1 VRGGNVREPRGNPEP
16 SARQL
21 TAECAMGSP
30 PDLQPLAAAD
40 EPRSAELLQLIFD
53 HAGEGICVFDAALR
67 LTAWNDRFLGFTGL
81 DRSQVHRGDGLQ
93 DLLDTLARAGE
104 FGDTDLEGQVRQLM
118 AEARTTTSMRLHRR
132 PNGRS
137 YELRRNMTPDGGFVM
152 LCADVTERIASEAA
166 LVDQQRMLALLL
178 ERTEQGFWFIDNALG
193 TTNANPA
200 MCRMLGLPLG
210 QLLGRDIYDF
220 VDERNA
226 AIFREHVRLRALGQA
241 EGYEITLRRADGV
254 EVHCYNNATPI
265 FDAAGRKIGAVGLF
279 SDISALRHAE
289 QQLRQ
294 AGDRLAQESRVL
306 AAALDSLVQGVMSVD
321 PAGRIINHNR
331 RLLELLELPEA
342 LIQSRPTL
350 SELARYQLEQGHFG
364 SEAYVTLPSSG
375 QERKLGEIGA
385 NHTLAPKYQRTR
397 RDGAVLEVQTH
408 FSDDGSVVRTYT
420 DVTASVTAQQA
431 LIAAKEEAE
440 RANRAKSE
448 FLSRMSHELRTPLNA
463 VLGFAQLM
471 EADAAD
477 PLSPS
482 QRGRVRELMR
492 GGRHLLSLINE
503 VLDLAT
509 IEAGTLQL
517 HLEPVELAAV
527 VDDCLRMV
535 QPMALE
541 RGIALES
548 RLGVVGTGK
557 VLADPTRLKQ
567 VLLNLL
573 SNGIKYNRSGG
584 SVRLACQLEGQGS
597 EAPGPTSVRIDI
609 SDDGPGLTVAQQ
621 HKLFQAFERLHP
633 EHNEVEGTG
642 IGLALSKWLVELMRG
657 EIGVRSAPGQGS
669 TFWVRLAC
677 AAHHVVAGPAP
688 GPEPAMAPMPPA
700 PSADRT
706 GRTVLYIEDN
716 LVNQLLMEG
725 MLQHRPNIRL
735 LMADHPVDGLSMAAR
750 HPPDLVLLDIQLPDM
765 DGFEVMRRLRQQ
777 PDTHRVPVIAVSANA
792 MQSDIDEAT
801 RAGFADY
808 LTKTLDLA
816 QLLSAV
822 DRTLAS

>member
-1 VRGGNVREPRGNPEP
+1 
-16 SARQL
+16 
-21 TAECAMGSP
+21 MGSP
-30 PDLQPLAAAD
+30 PDPQPLAAAG
-40 EPRSAELLQLIFD
+40 EPHSAELLQLIFD
-53 HAGEGICVFDAALR
+53 HAGEGICVFDASLR
-67 LTAWNDRFLGFTGL
+67 LTAWNERFLGFIGL
-81 DRSQVHRGDGLQ
+81 DGSQVRRGAGLQ

-104 FGDTDLEGQVRQLM
+104 FGDADLEGEVQRLM
-118 AEARTTTSMRLHRR
+118 AEARTTTSVRLHRR

-137 YELRRNMTPDGGFVM
+137 FELRRNMTPDGGFVM
-152 LCADVTERIASEAA
+152 LCADVTERVASEAA
-166 LVDQQRMLALLL
+166 LVDQQRMLSLLL
-178 ERTEQGFWFIDNALG
+178 ERTEQGFWFIDNALL
-193 TTNANPA
+193 TTDANPA
-200 MCRMLGLPLG
+200 MCRMLGLPLA

-226 AIFREHVRLRALGQA
+226 AIFREHVRLRSLGQA
-241 EGYEITLRRADGV
+241 EGYEITLRRADGG

-294 AGDRLAQESRVL
+294 AGEQLAQKSKVL
-306 AAALDSLVQGVMSVD
+306 AATLDSLVQGVMSVD
-321 PAGRIINHNR
+321 PSGRISAHNR

-342 LIQSRPTL
+342 LIQSHPTL

-364 SEAYVTLPSSG
+364 SEVSITLPSTG
-375 QERKLGEIGA
+375 QVRKLGDIGE
-385 NHTLAPKYQRTR
+385 NHTLADKYQRTR

-420 DVTASVTAQQA
+420 DVTTSVTAERA

-471 EADAAD
+471 EADAVD
-477 PLSPS
+477 PLSPA
-482 QRGRVRELMR
+482 QRSRVHELMR

-517 HLEPVELAAV
+517 HLEPVDLAAV

-541 RGIALES
+541 RGITLEA
-548 RLGVVGTGK
+548 RLPAMGAGK

-584 SVRLACQLEGQGS
+584 SVRLAWQLEGPTGD
-597 EAPGPTSVRIDI
+597 APGPTSLRVDI
-609 SDDGPGLTVAQQ
+609 TDEGPGLSLAQQ
-621 HKLFQAFERLHP
+621 DKLFQAFERLHP

-677 AAHHVVAGPAP
+677 AGDRPVAGLAP
-688 GPEPAMAPMPPA
+688 GPEQAMAPMPPA
-700 PSADRT
+700 PSASHA
-706 GRTVLYIEDN
+706 GKTVIYIEDN

-725 MLQHRPNIRL
+725 MLQQRPNIRL
-735 LMADHPVDGLSMAAR
+735 LMADHPVEGLSLAAC
-750 HPPDLVLLDIQLPDM
+750 HAPDLVLLDIQLPEM

-777 PDTHRVPVIAVSANA
+777 PDTRHVPVIAVSANA
-792 MQSDIDEAT
+792 MQSDIDEAA

-808 LTKTLDLA
+808 VTKPLDLA
-816 QLLSAV
+816 QLLAAV
-822 DRTLAS
+822 DRSLGV

>member
-1 VRGGNVREPRGNPEP
+1 
-16 SARQL
+16 
-21 TAECAMGSP
+21 MGSP

-67 LTAWNDRFLGFTGL
+67 LTAWNERFLGFTGL

-279 SDISALRHAE
+279 SDISALRRAE

-294 AGDRLAQESRVL
+294 AGEQLAQKSKVL
-306 AAALDSLVQGVMSVD
+306 AATLDSLVQGVMSVD
-321 PAGRIINHNR
+321 PSGRIIAHNR

-342 LIQSRPTL
+342 LIESHPTL
-350 SELARYQLEQGHFG
+350 AELARYQLEQGHFG
-364 SEAYVTLPSSG
+364 AEVTITVPSTG
-375 QERKLGEIGA
+375 QVRNLGEIGE
-385 NHTLAPKYQRTR
+385 NRTLAERYQRTR
-397 RDGAVLEVQTH
+397 RDGVVLEVQTH

-420 DVTASVTAQQA
+420 DVTTSVTAERA
-431 LIAAKEEAE
+431 LIAAKDEAE

-471 EADAAD
+471 DADAGD
-477 PLSPS
+477 PLSPT
-482 QRGRVRELMR
+482 QRIRVHELMR

-517 HLEPVELAAV
+517 HLESVDLAAV

-541 RGIALES
+541 RDITLVASLPA
-548 RLGVVGTGK
+548 VGTGK

-573 SNGIKYNRSGG
+573 SNGIKYNRNGG
-584 SVRLACQLEGQGS
+584 SVRLAWQLEG
-597 EAPGPTSVRIDI
+597 PTGDPPRPTTLRIDI
-609 SDDGPGLTVAQQ
+609 TDEGPGLSLAQQ
-621 HKLFQAFERLHP
+621 DKLFQAFERLHP

-657 EIGVRSAPGQGS
+657 EIGVRSRPGQGS
-669 TFWVRLAC
+669 TFWVRLAS
-677 AAHHVVAGPAP
+677 AGNQVVAGPAP
-688 GPEPAMAPMPPA
+688 GPGQATAPTPQAPPA
-700 PSADRT
+700 GLA
-706 GRTVLYIEDN
+706 GKTVLYIEDN

-725 MLQHRPNIRL
+725 MLQQRPNVRL
-735 LMADHPVDGLSMAAR
+735 LMADHPVEGLSLAAC
-750 HPPDLVLLDIQLPDM
+750 HVPDLVLLDIQLPEM

-777 PDTHRVPVIAVSANA
+777 PGTCHVPVIAVSANA
-792 MQSDIDEAT
+792 MQSDIDEAA
-801 RAGFADY
+801 RAGFAEY
-808 LTKTLDLA
+808 LTKPLDLA
-816 QLLSAV
+816 QLLAAV
-822 DRTLAS
+822 DRTLGR